1 MIKES
6 ILLEDIT
13 INSMRAPK
21 NRASKYV
28 RQTVIVLHKEID
40 KYIIVA
46 GTLIPIFNQSIEPSN
61 SKLSRL

>member
-13 INSMRAPK
+13 IYGMRAPK
-21 NRASKYV
+21 NTASKYV

-46 GTLIPIFNQSIEPSN
+46 GTLIPSLTNQ
-61 SKLSRL
+61 

>member
-1 MIKES
+1 
-6 ILLEDIT
+6 
-13 INSMRAPK
+13 MRAPK